1 MITGLATRTPE
12 RKGKAMSRIKAFAL
26 IMCCISLA
34 GCMLSRAP
42 MGGAPGLQLITDS
55 ALPKPGLEDLQASDR
70 PYRVGP
76 FDKLSIDVF
85 GSPELSSREVQV
97 DASGRVTFPLI
108 GTIEVAGKT
117 PGEIG
122 TEMEN
127 RFRGRFIRNPQVTV
141 NLKEIVSQTVT
152 IGGEVKKPGVYPIV
166 GKMTLLTA
174 IASAEGWTDIS
185 NKGNV
190 VVFRTVGKTDYAA
203 VYNVK
208 AIERGNYADPEIF
221 ANDIVMVGES
231 QSRKLWKDFLA
242 TSPLLAPLIYQIVK

>member
-1 MITGLATRTPE
+1 MLTGLATRTPD

-26 IMCCISLA
+26 IMCCIALQ

-42 MGGAPGLQLITDS
+42 MGGAPGLQLVTDS
-55 ALPKPGLEDLQASDR
+55 SLPKPGLDDLQASDR

-76 FDKLSIDVF
+76 FDKLTIDVF
-85 GSPELSSREVQV
+85 GSPELSSREIQV
-97 DASGRVTFPLI
+97 DASGRITFPLI
-108 GTIEVAGKT
+108 GTTEVAGKT

-122 TEMEN
+122 TEMQN

-174 IASAEGWTDIS
+174 LASAEGWTDIS

-190 VVFRTVGKTDYAA
+190 VVFRTVGKVNYAA

-208 AIERGNYADPEIF
+208 AIERGTYNDPEIY

-231 QSRKLWKDFLA
+231 QSRKIWKDVLGA
-242 TSPLLAPLIYQIVK
+242 SPLLAPLIYQFIN

>member
-1 MITGLATRTPE
+1 MDRVKVLAVV
-12 RKGKAMSRIKAFAL
+12 I
-26 IMCCISLA
+26 
-34 GCMLSRAP
+34 GCMLLASCFGGQSTF
-42 MGGAPGLQLITDS
+42 GGAPGLKLIS
-55 ALPKPGLEDLQASDR
+55 SEALPVPGVADLQALDR
-70 PYRVGP
+70 PFRVGP
-76 FDKLSIDVF
+76 FDKLKIDVF
-85 GSPELSSREVQV
+85 GSEELSDREIQV
-97 DASGRVTFPLI
+97 DASGRITFPLI

-122 TEMEN
+122 DEMAD
-127 RFRGRFIRNPQVTV
+127 RFRGRFIRNPQITV

-166 GKMTLLTA
+166 GKMTLMTA

-190 VVFRTVGKTDYAA
+190 VVFRTVGKVDYAA

-208 AIERGNYADPEIF
+208 AIERGTYSDPEIF

-231 QSRKLWKDFLA
+231 QSRKLWKDFLG
-242 TSPLLAPLIYQIVK
+242 TSPLLVPLIYQLVN